1 MFEDFDLGGF
11 LDGVNSTVSQVGNI
25 KNSVDSINAGSQSTN
40 VSTAVANKYQNI
52 QQQTVAS
59 TATKSPLDNKMLIF
73 GGVGLVALV
82 LIMKR

>member
-11 LDGVNSTVSQVGNI
+11 LNGVNSTVAQVGKI

-52 QQQTVAS
+52 QQRTTVAS
-59 TATKSPLDNKMLIF
+59 ATKSPLDNKMLIY